1 MKHKTPKQT
10 DAFAQLRT
18 KIFWS
23 TIGLV
28 AAAVCGIY
36 LLYTLL
42 LKGNFANWIV
52 TAYQKIFQLDYYAA
66 RTLYQWSFRNYIE
79 LVFMGG
85 VALIFLAAFRI
96 YLRWFTKYFA
106 QINNAIDSLVSERT
120 AEVSLSPELSAIE
133 KKINTVK
140 HTLEK
145 QRLDARIAEQRKNDL
160 IVYLAH
166 DLKTPLAS
174 VIGYLNLLHD
184 EQQIS
189 DGLREKYLGVSLEKA
204 ERLEDLIN
212 EFFEIAKYSLSEIT
226 LQYGTI
232 NVTRLLEMLLFEFK
246 PMLREKNLSCELEG
260 EKDICIRCDADKMQR
275 VFDNLLRNAV
285 LYSFAGTQITIA
297 VSRQEEEIAVSFTNY
312 GEEIPEEKLERI
324 FEQFYRLDAARSTSS
339 GGAGLGLAIA
349 RRIVTLHGGTITA
362 QSADGRV
369 TFVVTLPVS

>member
-246 PMLREKNLSCELEG
+246 PMLREKNLSCELER